1 MTIANLERAH
11 QMALA
16 NADAVRD
23 MTLATVADTFAN
35 TAAMA
40 ENTLAAAISGASM
53 RLVSEQG
60 QAFLVLTVTTASA
73 EAAAELAITAADGA
87 LEVALASAT
96 ATSVTIV
103 AAAES
108 AHGVS
113 ITDAGLS
120 LAATGYGAV
129 QGFFGAVSSAAGTFV
144 ASIGAAVSNQIGT
157 IGSAVTTVVNTWALG
172 QSQATGDAVKA
183 KVSAGLAKSG
193 ADAQAEVAAY
203 GRQVLA
209 DLAYQGAIAGAD
221 AKLVMQEAL
230 GASVFVHT
238 VLPGLAAITGDKA
251 RAMVAATGEIVAAI
265 NGLQATLQ
273 GLTVSAT
280 VQGAAAAVRHAVLL
294 TKADMDHLVTVT
306 VAAGKASTD
315 VSLAGVELA
324 AVIGAASVDAFDQ
337 TTTALV
343 VHTMQVGLAAVL
355 MTARIGK
362 AATLATHDLGLAR
375 IALQGAVGVADVT
388 WATSVANAQSA
399 YDALMGRGQVAAA
412 ERLRDPF
419 ETYKAKQA
427 QIGGDLRTALAVNDV
442 QRRIAAEQHAM
453 TSGGFMGDWSKEFNY
468 VVGGLQMVGA
478 VVEITIGA
486 TFVSASIA
494 SGATG
499 IGIPIALIT
508 GTLGAFMVGHGL
520 DNLNTGFQTIVTG
533 APQRTLTSQALDSL
547 TGNEF
552 YSEVADTA
560 LGLLSGAAAGKI
572 FRLAAMTDDM
582 GRCLNMMGRMFY
594 GGCFT
599 GDTLVHVT
607 AVADGDTATEHDGH
621 GASTTATATA
631 TQCLA
636 IAKVPIGSRVLAI
649 NPRPE
654 EFDDSFS
661 EPVQSEW
668 ARVSFLIVRN
678 DLSVVEAE
686 FIRPR
691 AWIESVGLV
700 KGARIDLAVPE
711 LGIDGL
717 AEVTAVRACPPI
729 AEGEGRVVTGRF
741 VTRDV
746 ANVVRITLAT
756 GTEIRATDVHPVWSI
771 DREDWVPAGKL
782 EPGELVD
789 TLIGPVAVVTVEP
802 LDRHPAVYNLEVH
815 GEHVYRIAVDGVL
828 VHNAGPGEY
837 LKTANAA
844 RPKPI
849 NLPSAKGVRIDMDHI
864 VSGHLAGGKRASPMK
879 SLFPEGWTPKDVERA
894 VRSAYKN
901 AKTLSTQGNRVL
913 VSGICDRLRIEMWVN
928 KLTRTIETAYPTGV
942 TP

>member
-1 MTIANLERAH
+1 
-11 QMALA
+11 
-16 NADAVRD
+16 
-23 MTLATVADTFAN
+23 
-35 TAAMA
+35 
-40 ENTLAAAISGASM
+40 
-53 RLVSEQG
+53 
-60 QAFLVLTVTTASA
+60 
-73 EAAAELAITAADGA
+73 
-87 LEVALASAT
+87 
-96 ATSVTIV
+96 VTIV

-203 GRQVLA
+203 GRKVLA

-280 VQGAAAAVRHAVLL
+280 VQGAAAAVRHAVSL

-315 VSLAGVELA
+315 VSIAGVELA

-337 TTTALV
+337 TTAALV
-343 VHTMQVGLAAVL
+343 AHTIQVGLAAVL
-355 MTARIGK
+355 MTARIGA

-419 ETYKAKQA
+419 VTYKAKQA

-468 VVGGLQMVGA
+468 VVGGMQMAGAVIEVTVGA
-478 VVEITIGA
+478 NLLVA
-486 TFVSASIA
+486 AAA

-499 IGIPIALIT
+499 VGIPVAFIT

-607 AVADGDTATEHDGH
+607 AVADGDTATEHAGH
-621 GASTTATATA
+621 GAATKATATA

-636 IAKVPIGSRVLAI
+636 IAKVPIGARVLAE

-678 DLSVVEAE
+678 DLSLVEAE

-717 AEVTAVRACPPI
+717 AEVTAVRACPAI
-729 AEGEGRVVTGRF
+729 ADGEGRVVTGRF

-746 ANVVRITLAT
+746 ANVVRITLAN
-756 GTEIRATDVHPVWSI
+756 GTRIRATDVHPVWSV

-782 EPGELVD
+782 EPGEQVD
-789 TLIGPVAVVTVEP
+789 TLAGPVAVASVEP

-828 VHNAGPGEY
+828 VHNAGPSCTLGVS
-837 LKTANAA
+837 LTDDLADFARGARAA
-844 RPKPI
+844 GWQ
-849 NLPSAKGVRIDMDHI
+849 AGHI
-864 VSGHLAGGKRASPMK
+864 VPWGNFSNRIKPVRLAILDAKEALAKAGIGLNDSWNGFWTSSSTHLGTHRNEFLMALGESLKGKTNPNEVLGILSRFRERI
-879 SLFPEGWTPKDVERA
+879 LTGEFVPKC
-894 VRSAYKN
+894 
-901 AKTLSTQGNRVL
+901 Q
-913 VSGICDRLRIEMWVN
+913 
-928 KLTRTIETAYPTGV
+928 
-942 TP
+942 